1 MKHGTRPLGSLTAK
15 IETYVLEMLC
25 FPLRALNLIYDLRF
39 GGVLRG
45 DIQTRFAELQAN
57 NMVNTAYWSAAL
69 IFRGEVIASND
80 VLVDLGCG
88 KGRVINWW
96 LSCKLKNHIVGLE
109 LDPIIAATTAERLK
123 SFKNV
128 RIISGDA
135 VDNLP
140 FDATLI
146 YLYNPF
152 GEGVVE
158 RLRDKILHLTN
169 PERVRVFYYNSVYA
183 EVFER
188 DHRFSVE
195 RPCLIRS
202 KGFRWLKKMLEDHK
216 QLYPLSI
223 VRLKV

>member
-1 MKHGTRPLGSLTAK
+1 MKYGTRRFGSITAR
-15 IETYVLEMLC
+15 IETYILELLC
-25 FPLRALNLIYDLRF
+25 LPLRALNLIYDLRF

-45 DIQTRFAELQAN
+45 DIETRFAELQAN

-69 IFRGEVIASND
+69 IFRDEVIASDD

-96 LSCKLKNHIVGLE
+96 LSCKLKNHIIGLE
-109 LDPIIAATTAERLK
+109 LDPTIAATTAERLK

-135 VDNLP
+135 LDNLP

-158 RLRDKILHLTN
+158 RLSDKLLQLMN
-169 PERVRVFYYNSVYA
+169 PERVRLFYYNCLYA

-188 DHRFSVE
+188 DRRFSVE

-202 KGFRWLKKMLEDHK
+202 RSLRWLKKMLEDRK

-223 VRLKV
+223 VRLNV